1 MSALRSRW
9 GRAPFAFTALR
20 VVVLLSVTAA
30 GASCVERGYP
40 LGRSGNV
47 EIRTDIAGALFAT
60 DTLDAQGKPAGPRQ
74 EPNSTGVTLALTE
87 GSQAAFGAFVEV
99 RVEPSEAL
107 SLVSAVG
114 EETDNGL
121 PTCAFSDGSF
131 RCMATGQGTARFTL
145 ASDSDWS
152 GDAKLV
158 VTWAD
163 QNKEQVVHVNPAG
176 LPANATNFSII
187 VGGVDEIDHV
197 LATFVPL
204 QCTIGPLP
212 DDLGSKWRKGQIR
225 ARETYVRATPPSA
238 APSVVEN
245 APVIVESLG
254 SEAALSLAEGC
265 EKRETR
271 LRVRLDATGQS
282 SPFYICFSDIGGTIP
297 FSVTSGEKAIE
308 PNRVVIADAEPR
320 LLRVRA
326 LTSQITVGFPVDLFE
341 ISAYNA
347 NRVRIAMP
355 VDLHIGDDQVLSVD
369 AASLTLSDEENLATV
384 IQAGAL
390 TPGVTELHV
399 SPRLLAMPDC
409 VSPAVT
415 VVAPL
420 P

>member
-1 MSALRSRW
+1 MSARPSRW
-9 GRAPFAFTALR
+9 SRALR
-20 VVVLLSVTAA
+20 GLIVGAA
-30 GASCVERGYP
+30 IVGSGACIERGYP

-47 EIRTDIAGALFAT
+47 EIRTDVAGALFAT
-60 DTLDAQGKPAGPRQ
+60 DTLDAKGKPAGPRQ
-74 EPNSTGVTLALTE
+74 SPSSTGVTLAMTE
-87 GSQAAFGAFVEV
+87 GSQAAFGAFVQV

-107 SLVSAVG
+107 TLESATG
-114 EETDNGL
+114 EENSTGL
-121 PTCAFSDGSF
+121 PTCTFTEGSF
-131 RCMATGQGTARFTL
+131 RCMATEQGTARFVV
-145 ASDSDWS
+145 ASESDWS
-152 GDAKLV
+152 GDARLI

-163 QNKEQVVHVNPAG
+163 QTKDQTIHINPAG
-176 LPANATNFSII
+176 LPSTATNFSLII
-187 VGGVDEIDHV
+187 GGVDDVDHV
-197 LATFVPL
+197 LATFLPL

-225 ARETYVRATPPSA
+225 SRETYVRATPPSA
-238 APSVVEN
+238 APSVVAN

-265 EKRETR
+265 ENRETR

-282 SPFYICFSDIGGTIP
+282 SPFYLCFSDIGGTIP
-297 FSVTSGEKAIE
+297 FSVTSGEKTIE
-308 PNRVVIADAEPR
+308 PNREVVVDAEPR
-320 LLRVRA
+320 LLRVSA
-326 LTSQITVGFPVDLFE
+326 LTSQVTVGFPVDLFE
-341 ISAYNA
+341 VSAYNA

-355 VDLHIGDDQVLSVD
+355 VDLHIGNDQVLAIDTASV
-369 AASLTLSDEENLATV
+369 TLADEANTATV

-390 TPGVTELHV
+390 MPGVTELHV

>member
-1 MSALRSRW
+1 MSALDSRW
-9 GRAPFAFTALR
+9 GRARLAALQL
-20 VVVLLSVTAA
+20 VVLTAA
-30 GASCVERGYP
+30 ATGAASCIKRGYP

-47 EIRTDIAGALFAT
+47 EIRTDVAGVLFAT
-60 DTLDAQGKPAGPRQ
+60 DTLDGNGKPLGPRQ
-74 EPNSTGVTLALTE
+74 SPNSTGVTLAMTE

-107 SLVSAVG
+107 SLISATG
-114 EETDNGL
+114 ETTDNGL
-121 PTCAFSDGSF
+121 PTCAFTEGSF
-131 RCMATGQGTARFTL
+131 RCMATGQGTTRFTL
-145 ASDSDWS
+145 ASESDWS
-152 GDAKLV
+152 GDAKLIV
-158 VTWAD
+158 SWAD
-163 QNKEQVVHVNPAG
+163 QTKEQVIHVNPAG
-176 LPANATNFSII
+176 LPSTATNFSMI
-187 VGGVDEIDHV
+187 VGGIDDVDHV
-197 LATFVPL
+197 LATFLPL

-225 ARETYVRATPPSA
+225 SRETYVRATPPSA

-271 LRVRLDATGQS
+271 LRVRLDSTGQS

-308 PNRVVIADAEPR
+308 PNRSIVVDAEPR
-320 LLRVRA
+320 LLRVRT
-326 LTSQITVGFPVDLFE
+326 LTSQVTVGFPVDLFE

-355 VDLHIGDDQVLSVD
+355 VDLHIGDDQVLNVD
-369 AASLTLSDEENLATV
+369 AASLTLADEANVATV

-390 TPGVTELHV
+390 KPGVTELHV